1 MNRIERLEARIAR
14 MEAAGRDDIKEK
26 LERVLSRIQYR
37 NNEE

>member
-14 MEAAGRDDIKEK
+14 LEAAGRDDIKEK
-26 LERVLSRIQYR
+26 LERRLARFQS

>member
-26 LERVLSRIQYR
+26 LEKVLARKQKQ
-37 NNEE
+37 NNE